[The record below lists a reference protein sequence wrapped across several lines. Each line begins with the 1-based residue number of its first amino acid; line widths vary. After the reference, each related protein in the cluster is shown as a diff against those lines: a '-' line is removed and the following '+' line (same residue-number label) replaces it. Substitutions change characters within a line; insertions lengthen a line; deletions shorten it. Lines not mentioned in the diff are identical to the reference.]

1 MKIKTLCMSAMVP
14 LLLVTAG
21 GCKKETKKARE
32 RSIRVTV
39 QQLEKRTFREQLP
52 LQGTVQPVEFATI
65 SAKTG
70 GTVEKLNVEDGD
82 HCKKGDVL
90 FVIDRKIL
98 ENQVVVKKD
107 EIKVK
112 EAAVNSAK
120 HALDTAKIKLE
131 QAKRDHQRAKD
142 LGWAT
147 SKSNLE
153 VAETAEKTAAMA
165 VKDAEASVTYANA
178 QLEQAK
184 SNLAIAEKNLAD
196 ATVRAP
202 FDCVVTETFVEQ
214 NEYVTMGKNILKLE
228 NQSKLEIVSYI
239 SSVYYHKI
247 IPGKTVIEFIGQD
260 GKAIGKCKV
269 TFKSPCVDPASRTFE
284 LKAVIPAD
292 VNLVSGM
299 LSEFNLVLDEKES
312 YGLPADAMMLRAND
326 RYIVYYVNGEGRAQE
341 LEVKRGIL
349 DGKYCEV
356 LNAGE
361 FSGKYVVITG
371 QTYVNNNTLLDISNK
386 DVMKEKAPAADK
398 KGGKA
403 AEKSAE

>member
-1 MKIKTLCMSAMVP
+1 MKIKTLCISAMVP
-14 LLLVTAG
+14 LLIITAG

-65 SAKTG
+65 SAKIG
-70 GTVEKLNVEDGD
+70 GTLEKLNVEAGD
-82 HCKKGDVL
+82 HCQKDDVL

-120 HALDTAKIKLE
+120 HARDTAKIKLE
-131 QAKRDHQRAKD
+131 QAKRDHKRAQD

-153 VAETAEKTAAMA
+153 AAETAEKTAAMA
-165 VKDAEASVTYANA
+165 VKDADAAVTYAQA
-178 QLEQAK
+178 QLEQAR

-214 NEYVTMGKNILKLE
+214 NEYVSMGKNILKLE
-228 NQSKLEIVSYI
+228 NQSQLEIVCYI
-239 SSVYYHKI
+239 SAVYANKVV
-247 IPGKTVIEFIGQD
+247 PGKTVVEFTGQN
-260 GKAIGKCKV
+260 GKGKCKV
-269 TFKSPCVDPASRTFE
+269 TFKSPSVDPVSRTFE

-299 LSEFNLVLDEKES
+299 LCDFNLVLAEKES
-312 YGLPADAMMLRAND
+312 FGLPADAMMLRAND

-356 LNAGE
+356 LNAKDFGE
-361 FSGKYVVITG
+361 KYVVITG
-371 QTYVNNNTLLDISNK
+371 QTYVNNNTLLDISKK

-398 KGGKA
+398 KDGKA